1 MGYKGVNITRTCF
14 PDEKLI
20 ILPYTHVFF
29 FYILGAMAG
38 IGFGMLIV
46 GLVLAVVL
54 YIVVNKVRGKPLDN
68 MTISFVKQEADS

>member
-1 MGYKGVNITRTCF
+1 
-14 PDEKLI
+14 
-20 ILPYTHVFF
+20 
-29 FYILGAMAG
+29 MAG